1 MKMPHTSMPL
11 PDGDLSRTRDILL
24 RGTSFLLTSHARPD
38 GDSLGSQLAL
48 GNALRQLGKEVR
60 IVNKDPAPALYGF
73 LPELSTIEVAPS
85 ADALVDAVV
94 VLECGSLSR
103 TEVTGLE
110 TQIILN
116 IDHHLGNTMYGTVNW
131 QDQSACACA
140 ELVFDLIEA
149 LGARLTPSIATNLYV
164 GILTDTGSFRHANI
178 TARTFEI
185 CRRIAGAG
193 IDVAAIAANIYT
205 NGSLGRLRLT
215 GRLLDRMR
223 LEHDGQVAILV
234 VNDKMHASTGCDPD
248 DMEGIVN
255 LPLAAR
261 DVLVV
266 LLAKET
272 SDCLR
277 VSLRSKVGIDVR
289 SVALAFGGGGHINAA
304 GLTIEDPA
312 PNALDAVIARV
323 ATAISDTDT

>member
-60 IVNKDPAPALYGF
+60 IVNKDPAPTLYDF
-73 LPELSTIEVAPS
+73 LPDLSTIEVAPS

-140 ELVFDLIEA
+140 ELVFDLVEA
-149 LGARLTPSIATNLYV
+149 LGARLTPSIATM
-164 GILTDTGSFRHANI
+164 SP
-178 TARTFEI
+178 
-185 CRRIAGAG
+185 
-193 IDVAAIAANIYT
+193 
-205 NGSLGRLRLT
+205 
-215 GRLLDRMR
+215 
-223 LEHDGQVAILV
+223 AILYC
-234 VNDKMHASTGCDPD
+234 G
-248 DMEGIVN
+248 
-255 LPLAAR
+255 AAF
-261 DVLVV
+261 LS
-266 LLAKET
+266 A
-272 SDCLR
+272 
-277 VSLRSKVGIDVR
+277 LRSPNWLRIGNRTCLSETISLPAAPRTTSSWVTSPLTPYR
-289 SVALAFGGGGHINAA
+289 WSMPALCNGC
-304 GLTIEDPA
+304 
-312 PNALDAVIARV
+312 
-323 ATAISDTDT
+323 